1 MKTRWIVM
9 LALLSMALCIAGM
22 AVVAGCQ
29 TASVHEAYRTASPF
43 QSPAPTGKG
52 AAPTPAPAEREVTRT
67 VSATR
72 MMTWAGSS
80 PGETISRVK
89 PMNVSDSGVAF
100 GGMDPLEAA
109 AQTPVFLFWAGLAV
123 AAAGAAVLIF
133 IPGMKTTGLIVAGAG
148 AAMVVA
154 SIAFESY
161 PWLALVLAAVVVLG
175 GLAWFIWG
183 TAAGAKL
190 KAAFRAVV
198 AGVEQT
204 KTTDPQAAKAV
215 TANIGTAAAGA
226 GMAATTRSLVNEVK
240 PLVRE

>member
-9 LALLSMALCIAGM
+9 MALLSALFCVSLAMVI
-22 AVVAGCQ
+22 GCQ
-29 TASVHEAYRTASPF
+29 TASVHEAYRTAVPSQTPP
-43 QSPAPTGKG
+43 PAGKG
-52 AAPTPAPAEREVTRT
+52 TPSPAPAEREVTRT

-72 MMTWAGSS
+72 VMTWAGSS

-89 PMNVSDSGVAF
+89 PMNVTDSGAAF

-109 AQTPVFLFWAGLAV
+109 ARTPVFLFWAGLAV
-123 AAAGAAVLIF
+123 AAAGAVVLIF

-161 PWLALVLAAVVVLG
+161 PWLALVLAAVVVLA

-190 KAAFRAVV
+190 KAAFQAVV

-204 KTTDPQAAKAV
+204 KTTDPAAAKAV
-215 TANIGTAAAGA
+215 TANIGAAAAGA

-240 PLVRE
+240 PLVKE

>member
-1 MKTRWIVM
+1 M
-9 LALLSMALCIAGM
+9 LAVLSGALCLGSLCM
-22 AVVAGCQ
+22 VAGCQ
-29 TASVHEAYRTASPF
+29 TASVREAYRTTVPSQTP
-43 QSPAPTGKG
+43 QPTGKG
-52 AAPTPAPAEREVTRT
+52 AAPPPAEREVTRT

-72 MMTWAGSS
+72 VMTWAGSS
-80 PGETISRVK
+80 PGETISRVR

-109 AQTPVFLFWAGLAV
+109 ARTPVFLFWAGLAV

-133 IPGMKTTGLIVAGAG
+133 IPGMKTTGLIVAAAG
-148 AAMVVA
+148 GAMVVA

-161 PWLALVLAAVVVLG
+161 PWLALVLAAAVVLA

-183 TAAGAKL
+183 TAVGAKL
-190 KAAFRAVV
+190 KAAFQAVV

-204 KTTDPQAAKAV
+204 KTTDPEAAKAV

-226 GMAATTRSLVNEVK
+226 GVAATTRSLVNDIK
-240 PLVRE
+240 PLVKE

>member
-1 MKTRWIVM
+1 MKTQWIVM
-9 LALLSMALCIAGM
+9 LAVLSGALCLASLCM
-22 AVVAGCQ
+22 VAGCQ
-29 TASVHEAYRTASPF
+29 TASVREAYRTAVPF
-43 QSPAPTGKG
+43 QAPAPAGKG
-52 AAPTPAPAEREVTRT
+52 TAPTPAEREVTRT

-72 MMTWAGSS
+72 VMTWAGSS

-109 AQTPVFLFWAGLAV
+109 ARTPVFLFWAGLAV

-133 IPGMKTTGLIVAGAG
+133 IPGMKTTGLVVAGAG

-161 PWLALVLAAVVVLG
+161 PWLALVLAAVVVLA
-175 GLAWFIWG
+175 GLAWFVWG

-190 KAAFRAVV
+190 KAAFQAVV
-198 AGVEQT
+198 VGVEQT
-204 KTTDPQAAKAV
+204 KATDPQAAKAV

-226 GMAATTRSLVNEVK
+226 GIASTTRNLVNDVK
-240 PLVRE
+240 PLVKE

>member
-9 LALLSMALCIAGM
+9 LALVAMAICLTGM
-22 AVVAGCQ
+22 SLVPGCQ
-29 TASVHEAYRTASPF
+29 TASVREAYRTVAPV
-43 QSPAPTGKG
+43 QARAPAGKG
-52 AAPTPAPAEREVTRT
+52 TPSPAPAEREVTRT

-72 MMTWAGSS
+72 VMTWAGSS

-89 PMNVSDSGVAF
+89 PMTVSDSSVAF
-100 GGMDPLEAA
+100 GGMDPLEASA
-109 AQTPVFLFWAGLAV
+109 RTPVFLFWAGLAV

-133 IPGMKTTGLIVAGAG
+133 IPGMKTTGLIVAAAG
-148 AAMVVA
+148 GAMVVA

-161 PWLALVLAAVVVLG
+161 PWLALVLAGIAVTG

-190 KAAFRAVV
+190 KAAFQAVV

-215 TANIGTAAAGA
+215 TTNIGTAAAGA
-226 GMAATTRSLVNEVK
+226 GVAATTRSLVNDVK
-240 PLVRE
+240 PLVKE